1 MTNSRGVR
9 WFFFVMGMLFLTAVV
24 ARLFQPSDGLK
35 LALLAWQQLLFVLG
49 GVFGSSRRYFQPI
62 KVKAAVKALA
72 CGFGIYV
79 LNILVGAL
87 VFVAAAHFLG
97 KDAVQE
103 LMRGDRAGVEMLVR
117 NTQPHIAYGAV
128 ILLLI
133 GAPLGE
139 ELFFRGL
146 LVDLL
151 RDRVGTIRAVFLGAL
166 LFALLHFYTLQFVP
180 VLISGVILGLLF
192 VRAKN
197 IFFPVIAHATVNT
210 LALAALLMSS

>member
-1 MTNSRGVR
+1 M
-9 WFFFVMGMLFLTAVV
+9 
-24 ARLFQPSDGLK
+24 
-35 LALLAWQQLLFVLG
+35 
-49 GVFGSSRRYFQPI
+49 
-62 KVKAAVKALA
+62 
-72 CGFGIYV
+72 
-79 LNILVGAL
+79 
-87 VFVAAAHFLG
+87 
-97 KDAVQE
+97 
-103 LMRGDRAGVEMLVR
+103 R

-166 LFALLHFYTLQFVP
+166 LFALLHFYILQFVP

-192 VRAKN
+192 VRSKN

-210 LALAALLMSS
+210 LALAALLMSL

>member
-1 MTNSRGVR
+1 
-9 WFFFVMGMLFLTAVV
+9 
-24 ARLFQPSDGLK
+24 
-35 LALLAWQQLLFVLG
+35 
-49 GVFGSSRRYFQPI
+49 
-62 KVKAAVKALA
+62 
-72 CGFGIYV
+72 
-79 LNILVGAL
+79 
-87 VFVAAAHFLG
+87 LG

-166 LFALLHFYTLQFVP
+166 LFALLHFYILQFVP

-192 VRAKN
+192 VRSKN

-210 LALAALLMSS
+210 LALAALLMSL